1 MNRYQVKFNFW
12 AAQQQTLQ
20 TVKLRSQNW
29 KRWNCPYTDADKT
42 EESTRFE
49 GQAMASAFPNQDMRE
64 GSARQPYG
72 LQIVRIKMGLPYL
85 DFRTDGLQKML
96 HNVVFYPV

>member
-1 MNRYQVKFNFW
+1 
-12 AAQQQTLQ
+12 
-20 TVKLRSQNW
+20 
-29 KRWNCPYTDADKT
+29 
-42 EESTRFE
+42 
-49 GQAMASAFPNQDMRE
+49 MASAFPNQDMRE